1 MNTRIRK
8 NRQRRL
14 NDETAPLIARN
25 HDECDCIFISLYF
38 SKNHLIFTRLT
49 QYLFPD
55 FSFQREKKTNDKMR

>member
-25 HDECDCIFISLYF
+25 HDECDCVFISLYF
-38 SKNHLIFTRLT
+38 FKESSYFHETDSVFFPRFFISKR
-49 QYLFPD
+49 
-55 FSFQREKKTNDKMR
+55 KKDK